1 MASNPALF
9 IKKYGF
15 PMQQKL
21 ALLMTLITTLI
32 ITSTLTA
39 CSSVPISTM
48 LKLSSFDE
56 QSILTIEPLLIRA
69 KITVNEFIDIDLAN
83 TKLGLS
89 LENSQGELQLQFP
102 LAKIS
107 LTKNSANDSFLSSSP
122 ASQTY
127 LLQLSPDAI
136 VDFKKLQK
144 QLKSSDKNTFGFSI
158 AAKLKKQENLT
169 TIQEQEKLFMT
180 IELKLNKNEDFFTLI
195 DNAELKNG
203 KSDL

>member
-1 MASNPALF
+1 
-9 IKKYGF
+9 
-15 PMQQKL
+15 MQQKL
-21 ALLMTLITTLI
+21 AWFMTLITTLI

-56 QSILTIEPLLIRA
+56 QSILTIEPSLIRA
-69 KITVNEFIDIDLAN
+69 KITVNEFIDIDLPN

-89 LENSQGELQLQFP
+89 LENSQGKLQLQFP

-107 LTKNSANDSFLSSSP
+107 LTENSASDSFFSSSP

-136 VDFKKLQK
+136 ADFKKLQK
-144 QLKSSDKNTFGFSI
+144 QLKSSDKNTFGFSV
-158 AAKLKKQENLT
+158 AAKLNKQEDLT
-169 TIQEQEKLFMT
+169 PEQEQERLFMT
-180 IELKLNKNEDFFTLI
+180 IELKLNKNEEFFTLI

-203 KSDL
+203 KSEL